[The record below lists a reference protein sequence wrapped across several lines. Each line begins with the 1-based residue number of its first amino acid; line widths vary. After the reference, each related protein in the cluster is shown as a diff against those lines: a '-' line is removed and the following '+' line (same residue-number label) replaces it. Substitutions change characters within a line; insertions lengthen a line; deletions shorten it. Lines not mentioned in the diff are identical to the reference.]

1 MHPLQTEVWVPE
13 NTLIQLS
20 KPFFK
25 ELESQKWSASS
36 RTCIDDSIQLLENC
50 GLHNIYLYSH
60 HQRYDYKV

>member
-1 MHPLQTEVWVPE
+1 MNPLQTEVPE

-36 RTCIDDSIQLLENC
+36 RTCIDDSI
-50 GLHNIYLYSH
+50 
-60 HQRYDYKV
+60 